1 MTSVPKTQ
9 FTMADVIKNFELKGS
24 TMGSLKELQEA
35 TAFISQHKL
44 IPVVDQPVI
53 QGLENAE
60 EGFQRLVKSSQMG
73 SVVISVGGESK
84 L

>member
-9 FTMADVIKNFELKGS
+9 FTMGDVIKNFELKGS

-35 TAFISQHKL
+35 TTFISQNKL